1 MLTPNL
7 MQNTPPKAYH
17 VQYHHQLNDIS
28 IRCALYTSLE
38 VLLEVLFNDKFLL
51 LNSQEPALQYRP
63 SPPSTPTNSA
73 YLQNFIGSHILEL
86 NIHHGPNARNPKSS

>member
-38 VLLEVLFNDKFLL
+38 VLFNNKFLL
-51 LNSQEPALQYRP
+51 LNSQEPALKYRP
-63 SPPSTPTNSA
+63 SPPFHAN
-73 YLQNFIGSHILEL
+73 
-86 NIHHGPNARNPKSS
+86 